1 MIKNLLI
8 IVLSILLYFINSS
21 KVISKEQNQ
30 YCNIETTLIKTINE
44 KGELVK
50 EETEEKV
57 VCNDGVKHILK
68 EAGIADSCGFYT
80 YQIPIGGKLVDK
92 RSLACHKL
100 DGGYEIVPGFSGI
113 N

>member
-1 MIKNLLI
+1 MIKNLII
-8 IVLSILLYFINSS
+8 IVLLVLLYFSNISES
-21 KVISKEQNQ
+21 VSKEQNQ
-30 YCNIETTLIKTINE
+30 YCNIDTTLIKTVNE
-44 KGELVK
+44 NGELIK

-68 EAGIADSCGFYT
+68 EAGIADSCNFYT
-80 YQIPIGGKLVDK
+80 YQIPLGGKLVER

-100 DGGYEIVPGFSGI
+100 DGGYEIVPGYSGV